1 MRIRPA
7 VPEDDE
13 ALTDLH
19 LDVWDEAY
27 AGLISEDILQD
38 RRSRREARIGTWR
51 QIIEGP
57 EEEHLVAQDD
67 AGRLLGF
74 SGCSTTRED
83 PGPDVPTLQLTAL
96 YVRAQA
102 YGTGLGHD
110 MLTATIGE
118 EPAFLW
124 VLDGNQRAI
133 TFYQRHGFELDGSTK
148 TDPVVGLE
156 LRMVRRE
163 TPLP

>member
-19 LDVWDEAY
+19 SDVWDE
-27 AGLISEDILQD
+27 
-38 RRSRREARIGTWR
+38 
-51 QIIEGP
+51 
-57 EEEHLVAQDD
+57 
-67 AGRLLGF
+67 
-74 SGCSTTRED
+74 
-83 PGPDVPTLQLTAL
+83 
-96 YVRAQA
+96 A
-102 YGTGLGHD
+102 YGTGLGHN

-124 VLDGNQRAI
+124 VLGSNQRAI
-133 TFYQRHGFELDGSTK
+133 TFYQGHGFELDGVIK

-163 TPLP
+163 MPLP